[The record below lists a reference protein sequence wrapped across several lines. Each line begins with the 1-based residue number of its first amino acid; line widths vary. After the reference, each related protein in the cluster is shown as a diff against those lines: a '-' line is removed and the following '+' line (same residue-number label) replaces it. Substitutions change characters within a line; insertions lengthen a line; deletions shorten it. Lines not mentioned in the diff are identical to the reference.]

1 MKKVCMIYTGGTIG
15 MKKTENGYYP
25 EPNFLER
32 SLKQIHELSYHEVPE
47 FDLIEYSPLLDS
59 SNVQMEQWT
68 KIAKDIFEHYDDYC
82 GFVILH
88 GTDTMAYTA
97 AALSFML
104 QGLSKPIVLTGSQ
117 IPLEEIRSD
126 ARDNII
132 SSLMIAGEGQISEV
146 CVFFANKLFRGNR
159 CVKISSDEKGAFSS
173 PNYPVLA
180 ESGITIRYFNRNIDI
195 PKGAEL
201 LYTPIKKQNILVLK
215 AVPGIPY
222 DSFTNLITE
231 YLDALVI
238 EAFGSGNIPN
248 RSHELTKLLQ
258 AAEQNNTAIVIC
270 TQCLRGTTSIGEYE
284 TSSQLKDA
292 DAICA
297 YDMTVESTVAKLYY
311 LLSKGYN
318 RKQLK
323 KWMEINIAGELSR

>member
-25 EPNFLER
+25 EPHFLER

-59 SNVQMEQWT
+59 SNIQMEQWT
-68 KIAKDIFEHYDDYC
+68 KIAEDIFEHYDEYC

-97 AALSFML
+97 SALSFML

-173 PNYPVLA
+173 PN
-180 ESGITIRYFNRNIDI
+180 
-195 PKGAEL
+195 
-201 LYTPIKKQNILVLK
+201 
-215 AVPGIPY
+215 
-222 DSFTNLITE
+222 
-231 YLDALVI
+231 
-238 EAFGSGNIPN
+238 
-248 RSHELTKLLQ
+248 
-258 AAEQNNTAIVIC
+258 
-270 TQCLRGTTSIGEYE
+270 
-284 TSSQLKDA
+284 
-292 DAICA
+292 
-297 YDMTVESTVAKLYY
+297 
-311 LLSKGYN
+311 
-318 RKQLK
+318 
-323 KWMEINIAGELSR
+323 